1 MVLAVT
7 LWIAACS
14 GDDEGAA
21 PSPKQ
26 PDKRTA
32 PEPSADVSMVS
43 AEATVDAGEFVLRV
57 KNGSYLSAV
66 LPGIYRERCID
77 DDGDEQQCRFLR
89 TLLVVEIT
97 MALEEIERSRDQRGA
112 DEALKA
118 LDLDD
123 EPAVLIAALR
133 ILGQFPD
140 TSGIAEK
147 ALPLMLESPWLMVQ
161 QLSARVLGQ
170 NPDPELAGVGSLWGG
185 NHGALYAEDEY
196 SEYPDFAAHY
206 FDMQFPEYP
215 DAEWFSPADSD
226 RSVGWATTDDVAAV
240 IDWMRDALDAEP
252 QNFQQWAEY
261 LQEQSMAAYQAL
273 DQSKL
278 DRVQQLTE
286 EYMKTQNLALLE
298 QAQKLQEE
306 LYAPVQNAGKVAEM
320 GVTGV
325 ALPSIAGVYDEARFF
340 VAEEKDGHVA
350 RAIIVYALA
359 GLGRTVI
366 QEAWNLV
373 DYPSAW
379 PAAEPEAQQE

>member
-1 MVLAVT
+1 MILAVT

-14 GDDEGAA
+14 GDEESQPQDQAHETAPAA
-21 PSPKQ
+21 PAADVPIV
-26 PDKRTA
+26 
-32 PEPSADVSMVS
+32 SAD
-43 AEATVDAGEFVLRV
+43 ATVDAGEFVLRV
-57 KNGSYLSAV
+57 KNGSYLSTV
-66 LPGIYRERCID
+66 LPAIYRERCID
-77 DDGDEQQCRFLR
+77 DDGDERECGFLR
-89 TLLVVEIT
+89 SLLIVEVT

-133 ILGQFPD
+133 VLGQFPD
-140 TSGIAEK
+140 TPGIAEK

-170 NPDPELAGVGSLWGG
+170 NPDPELAGIGSFWGG
-185 NHGALYAEDEY
+185 NHSTLYAEDEY
-196 SEYPDFAAHY
+196 SEYPEFAAHY
-206 FDMQFPEYP
+206 FDMAFPEYS

-226 RSVGWATTDDVAAV
+226 RSVGWATTDDVTAV

-325 ALPSIAGVYDEARFF
+325 GLPSIAGVYDEARFF
-340 VAEEKDGHVA
+340 VAEEIDGHVA
-350 RAIIVYALA
+350 RAVIVYPLA
-359 GLGRTVI
+359 GFGRTVI